1 MSVEI
6 WDIDGTIT
14 TTGNTPN
21 EAVVAYLQKDHAEGT
36 IIEIVSARP
45 DSRLEETKKWF
56 ADNNIPYDGMHL
68 NDFAGAGRG
77 PNVGLAY
84 KEAKYK
90 ILIDQYGLD
99 EIDYVVDNDA
109 DVRAMAQALGLE
121 AMTAEQVLAADA
133 GMDDEARALVNVP
146 NYVAAAA
153 KAGLEAYDGGLGGD
167 GLQPETVAEARQL
180 AAGSVD
186 SEKVVRM
193 AAWIRRH
200 RGDWEGVPQNS
211 DPEDE
216 NFPGHGAVAALLW
229 GVNPVDTNGAD
240 RVLAWADS
248 INNTSQL
255 EENSMARE
263 HETRA
268 LPLGDFTVTEGED
281 GQKTFTG
288 YAAVFGAESQG
299 LPFIERIANGAFA
312 RAIKQAEQGRRVIKF
327 LHGHDE
333 SRMLATTASGRLT
346 LSEDEVGLKV
356 EARLDPADPDAAA
369 VISKLTNEAKAMGM
383 SFGFTVPKNG
393 QQWHEDGSRTLTEI
407 GLLEV
412 STLSGHTPAYPATLG
427 LTAVRKIAP
436 SKIGVDGDALVETL
450 EAVKAGNALD
460 ADQTALLDAVRA
472 KLGAAPEQEVVTETT
487 APAGEHHTIVAAR
500 LKLEQLKG

>member
-1 MSVEI
+1 MSYVI
-6 WDIDGTIT
+6 VDLDGTLVLE
-14 TTGNTPN
+14 NEQPN
-21 EAVVAYLQKDHAEGT
+21 QPLIDALNEKVMSGDTQV
-36 IIEIVSARP
+36 IIVSARKI
-45 DSRLEETKKWF
+45 DRLTETRAWLQEYGVAGVEE
-56 ADNNIPYDGMHL
+56 IHL
-68 NDFAGAGRG
+68 NDFEGSAFAT
-77 PNVGLAY
+77 GLAFKEY
-84 KEAKYK
+84 KYGLLKE
-90 ILIDQYGLD
+90 QYGSEL
-99 EIDYVVDNDA
+99 EYAIDNDP
-109 DVRAMAQALGLE
+109 DVRAMAQGLGIE
-121 AMTAEQVLAADA
+121 AYTPEQFIT
-133 GMDDEARALVNVP
+133 DEERAIVNVP

-153 KAGLEAYDGGLGGD
+153 KAGLEAYEGGLGGD
-167 GLQPETVAEARQL
+167 GLQPATIREARQL
-180 AAGSVD
+180 ADGRVD
-186 SEKVVRM
+186 DEKVVRM

-216 NFPGHGAVAALLW
+216 NFPGPGAVAALLW

-248 INNTSQL
+248 INNTTQL

>member
-1 MSVEI
+1 MSYVI
-6 WDIDGTIT
+6 AGLDGTLVLE
-14 TTGNTPN
+14 NDQPN
-21 EAVVAYLQKDHAEGT
+21 QPLIDALNEKVMDGDTQV
-36 IIEIVSARP
+36 IIVSARKI
-45 DSRLEETKKWF
+45 DRLTETRAWLQEHGV
-56 ADNNIPYDGMHL
+56 AGVDEVHL
-68 NDFAGAGRG
+68 NDFEGSAFAT
-77 PNVGLAY
+77 GLAFKEY
-84 KEAKYK
+84 KYGLLKE
-90 ILIDQYGLD
+90 QYGSEL
-99 EIDYVVDNDA
+99 EYAIDNDP
-109 DVRAMAQALGLE
+109 DVRAMAEGLGID
-121 AMTAEQVLAADA
+121 AYSPEQFIT
-133 GMDDEARALVNVP
+133 EEERAIVSVP
-146 NYVAAAA
+146 NYIAAAA
-153 KAGLEAYDGGLGGD
+153 KAGLEAYEGGLGGD
-167 GLQPETVAEARQL
+167 GLQDATIREARQL
-180 AAGSVD
+180 AEGRVD
-186 SEKVVRM
+186 DEKVMRM

-200 RGDWEGVPQNS
+200 RRDWEGVPQNS
-211 DPEDE
+211 DPEHPD
-216 NFPGHGAVAALLW
+216 FPAPGAVAALLW

-248 INNTSQL
+248 INSKTQQ
-255 EENSMARE
+255 EENAMARE

-268 LPLGDFTVTEGED
+268 LPLGDFSVTEGED

-299 LPFIERIANGAFA
+299 LPFIERIANGAFS

-346 LSEDEVGLKV
+346 LTEDAVGLKV

-393 QQWHEDGSRTLTEI
+393 QQWNEDGSRTLTEI

-436 SKIGVDGDALVETL
+436 AKIGVDGDALVEVL
-450 EAVKAGNALD
+450 ENVKAGNTLD

-472 KLGAAPEQEVVTETT
+472 RLGAAPEQEVVTEST
-487 APAGEHHTIVAAR
+487 APVGEHHTIVAAR
-500 LKLEQLKG
+500 LKLEQLRG

>member
-1 MSVEI
+1 VSYVI
-6 WDIDGTIT
+6 VDLDGTLVLD
-14 TTGNTPN
+14 NEQPN
-21 EAVVAYLQKDHAEGT
+21 QPLIDALNEKVMSGDTQV
-36 IIEIVSARP
+36 IIVSARKI
-45 DSRLEETKKWF
+45 DRLTETRAWLQEYGVAGVEE
-56 ADNNIPYDGMHL
+56 IHL
-68 NDFAGAGRG
+68 NDFEGSAFAT
-77 PNVGLAY
+77 GLAFKEY
-84 KEAKYK
+84 KYGLLKE
-90 ILIDQYGLD
+90 QYGS
-99 EIDYVVDNDA
+99 EIEYAIDNDPA
-109 DVRAMAQALGLE
+109 VREMAQGLGIE
-121 AMTAEQVLAADA
+121 AYTPEQFIT
-133 GMDDEARALVNVP
+133 DEERAIVNVP

-153 KAGLEAYDGGLGGD
+153 KAGLEAYEGGLGGD
-167 GLQPETVAEARQL
+167 GLQPATIREARQL
-180 AAGSVD
+180 ADGRVD
-186 SEKVVRM
+186 DEKVVRM

-216 NFPGHGAVAALLW
+216 NFPGPGAVAALLW

-248 INNTSQL
+248 INNTTQL

-472 KLGAAPEQEVVTETT
+472 KLGAAPEPVIEST

>member
-1 MSVEI
+1 VSVEI

-36 IIEIVSARP
+36 TIEIVSARP
-45 DSRLEETKKWF
+45 DSRLAETKKWF

-133 GMDDEARALVNVP
+133 TQDNEAPA
-146 NYVAAAA
+146 
-153 KAGLEAYDGGLGGD
+153 
-167 GLQPETVAEARQL
+167 
-180 AAGSVD
+180 
-186 SEKVVRM
+186 
-193 AAWIRRH
+193 
-200 RGDWEGVPQNS
+200 
-211 DPEDE
+211 
-216 NFPGHGAVAALLW
+216 
-229 GVNPVDTNGAD
+229 NGAD
-240 RVLAWADS
+240 TM
-248 INNTSQL
+248 NGNSQQ

-268 LPLGDFTVTEGED
+268 LPLGDFTVVEGED

-299 LPFIERIANGAFA
+299 LPFIERIANGAFS

-346 LSEDEVGLKV
+346 LTEDAVGLKV

-393 QQWHEDGSRTLTEI
+393 QQWNEDGSRTLTEI

-436 SKIGVDGDALVETL
+436 SKIGVDGDALVEVL
-450 EAVKAGNALD
+450 ETVKAGNSLD
-460 ADQTALLDAVRA
+460 AEQTALLDAVRA
-472 KLGAAPEQEVVTETT
+472 KLGAAPEQETVIDTT

>member
-14 TTGNTPN
+14 TSGDTVN
-21 EAVVAYLQKDHAEGT
+21 EAVAAYLRKDKSEGT
-36 IIEIVSARP
+36 TIEIVSARP

-56 ADNNIPYDGMHL
+56 ADNDIPYDGMHL

-90 ILIDQYGLD
+90 LLIEQYGLD
-99 EIDYVVDNDA
+99 EIDYAVDNDA

-133 GMDDEARALVNVP
+133 TQDDEA
-146 NYVAAAA
+146 AA
-153 KAGLEAYDGGLGGD
+153 
-167 GLQPETVAEARQL
+167 V
-180 AAGSVD
+180 
-186 SEKVVRM
+186 
-193 AAWIRRH
+193 
-200 RGDWEGVPQNS
+200 
-211 DPEDE
+211 
-216 NFPGHGAVAALLW
+216 
-229 GVNPVDTNGAD
+229 GAD
-240 RVLAWADS
+240 TM
-248 INNTSQL
+248 NGTSQH

-281 GQKTFTG
+281 GSKTFTG

-346 LSEDEVGLKV
+346 LTEDTVGLKV
-356 EARLDPADPDAAA
+356 EARLDPADPDAAS
-369 VISKLTNEAKAMGM
+369 VISKLTHEAKAMGM

-393 QQWHEDGSRTLTEI
+393 QQWNEDGSRTLTEI

-436 SKIGVDGDALVETL
+436 NKIGVDGDALVETL
-450 EAVKAGNALD
+450 EAVKAGNTLD

-472 KLGAAPEQEVVTETT
+472 KLGAAPEPVIEAT

>member
-1 MSVEI
+1 VSVEI

-14 TTGNTPN
+14 TSGDTVN
-21 EAVVAYLQKDHAEGT
+21 EAVAAYLRKDKSEGT
-36 IIEIVSARP
+36 TIEIVSARP

-56 ADNNIPYDGMHL
+56 ADNDIPYDGMHL

-90 ILIDQYGLD
+90 LLIEQYGLD
-99 EIDYVVDNDA
+99 EIDYAVDNDA

-133 GMDDEARALVNVP
+133 TQDDEA
-146 NYVAAAA
+146 AA
-153 KAGLEAYDGGLGGD
+153 
-167 GLQPETVAEARQL
+167 V
-180 AAGSVD
+180 
-186 SEKVVRM
+186 
-193 AAWIRRH
+193 
-200 RGDWEGVPQNS
+200 
-211 DPEDE
+211 
-216 NFPGHGAVAALLW
+216 
-229 GVNPVDTNGAD
+229 GAD
-240 RVLAWADS
+240 TM
-248 INNTSQL
+248 NGTSQH

-281 GQKTFTG
+281 GSKTFTG

-346 LSEDEVGLKV
+346 LTEDTVGLKV
-356 EARLDPADPDAAA
+356 EARLDPADPDAAS
-369 VISKLTNEAKAMGM
+369 VISKLTHEAKAMGM

-393 QQWHEDGSRTLTEI
+393 QQWNEDGSRTLTEI

-436 SKIGVDGDALVETL
+436 NKIGVDGDALVETL
-450 EAVKAGNALD
+450 EAVKAGNTLD

-472 KLGAAPEQEVVTETT
+472 KLGAAPEPVIEAT

>member
-1 MSVEI
+1 MSYVI
-6 WDIDGTIT
+6 VDLDGTLVLE
-14 TTGNTPN
+14 NEQPN
-21 EAVVAYLQKDHAEGT
+21 QPLIDVLNRKVMDGDTQV
-36 IIEIVSARP
+36 IVVSARKT
-45 DSRLEETKKWF
+45 DRLEETRAWLQEHQV
-56 ADNNIPYDGMHL
+56 AGVEQVHL
-68 NDFAGAGRG
+68 NDFEGSAFAT
-77 PNVGLAY
+77 GLAFKEY
-84 KEAKYK
+84 K
-90 ILIDQYGLD
+90 YGLLRD
-99 EIDYVVDNDA
+99 EYGTELEYAIDNDA
-109 DVRAMAQALGLE
+109 DVRAMAQGLGIE
-121 AMTAEQVLAADA
+121 AYTPEQFIS
-133 GMDDEARALVNVP
+133 DEERAIVPVP

-153 KAGLEAYDGGLGGD
+153 TAGLEAYEGGLGGD
-167 GLQPETVAEARQL
+167 GLQAQTIREARQL

-186 SEKVVRM
+186 DEKVQRM

-200 RGDWEGVPQNS
+200 RQDWEGVPQNS
-211 DPEDE
+211 DADHPD
-216 NFPGHGAVAALLW
+216 FPAPGAVAALLW
-229 GVNPVDTNGAD
+229 GVNPVATDGAD
-240 RVLAWADS
+240 RVLAWADK
-248 INNTSQL
+248 IIGETEQ
-255 EENSMARE
+255 EENAMARE

-299 LPFIERIANGAFA
+299 LPFIERIANGAFS

-333 SRMLATTASGRLT
+333 SRMLATTASGRLSLT
-346 LSEDEVGLKV
+346 EDSVGLKV
-356 EARLDPADPDAAA
+356 EARLDPSDPDAAA

-436 SKIGVDGDALVETL
+436 NRIGVDGDALVETL
-450 EAVKAGNALD
+450 EAVKAGNTLD

-472 KLGAAPEQEVVTETT
+472 KLGAAPEQAIEAS
-487 APAGEHHTIVAAR
+487 APTGEHHTIVAAR
-500 LKLEQLKG
+500 LRLEQLKG

>member
-1 MSVEI
+1 MSYVI
-6 WDIDGTIT
+6 VDLDGTLVLE
-14 TTGNTPN
+14 NEQPN
-21 EAVVAYLQKDHAEGT
+21 QPLIDALNEKVMSGETQV
-36 IIEIVSARP
+36 IIVSARKI
-45 DSRLEETKKWF
+45 DRLTETRAWLQEYGVAGVEE
-56 ADNNIPYDGMHL
+56 IHL
-68 NDFAGAGRG
+68 NDFEGSAFAT
-77 PNVGLAY
+77 GLAFKEY
-84 KEAKYK
+84 KYGLLKE
-90 ILIDQYGLD
+90 QYGS
-99 EIDYVVDNDA
+99 EIEYAIDNDPA
-109 DVRAMAQALGLE
+109 VREMAQGLGIE
-121 AMTAEQVLAADA
+121 AYTPEQFIT
-133 GMDDEARALVNVP
+133 DEERAIVNVP

-153 KAGLEAYDGGLGGD
+153 KAGLEAYEGGLGGD
-167 GLQPETVAEARQL
+167 GLQDATIREARQL
-180 AAGSVD
+180 ADGRVD
-186 SEKVVRM
+186 DEKVVRM

-216 NFPGHGAVAALLW
+216 NFPGPGAVAALLW

-248 INNTSQL
+248 INNTTQL

-346 LSEDEVGLKV
+346 LSEDAVGLKV

-393 QQWHEDGSRTLTEI
+393 QQWNEDGSRTLTEI

>member
-1 MSVEI
+1 VSYVI
-6 WDIDGTIT
+6 VDLDGTLVLE
-14 TTGNTPN
+14 NEQPN
-21 EAVVAYLQKDHAEGT
+21 QPLIDALNEKVMSGETQV
-36 IIEIVSARP
+36 IIVSARKI
-45 DSRLEETKKWF
+45 DRLTETRAWLQEYGVAGVEE
-56 ADNNIPYDGMHL
+56 IHL
-68 NDFAGAGRG
+68 NDFEGSAFAT
-77 PNVGLAY
+77 GLAFKEY
-84 KEAKYK
+84 KYGLLKE
-90 ILIDQYGLD
+90 QYGS
-99 EIDYVVDNDA
+99 EIEYAIDNDPA
-109 DVRAMAQALGLE
+109 VREMAQGLGIE
-121 AMTAEQVLAADA
+121 AYTPEQFIT
-133 GMDDEARALVNVP
+133 DEERAIVNVP

-153 KAGLEAYDGGLGGD
+153 KAGLEAYEGGLGGD
-167 GLQPETVAEARQL
+167 GLQDATIREARQL
-180 AAGSVD
+180 ADGRVD
-186 SEKVVRM
+186 DEKVVRM

-216 NFPGHGAVAALLW
+216 NFPGPGAVAALLW

-248 INNTSQL
+248 INNTTQL

-346 LSEDEVGLKV
+346 LSEDAVGLKV

-393 QQWHEDGSRTLTEI
+393 QQWNEDGSRTLTEI

>member
-1 MSVEI
+1 VSYVI
-6 WDIDGTIT
+6 VDLDGTLVLD
-14 TTGNTPN
+14 NEQPN
-21 EAVVAYLQKDHAEGT
+21 QPLIDALNEKVMSGDAQV
-36 IIEIVSARP
+36 IIVSARKI
-45 DSRLEETKKWF
+45 DRLTETRAWLQEYGVAGVEE
-56 ADNNIPYDGMHL
+56 IHL
-68 NDFAGAGRG
+68 NDFEGSAFAT
-77 PNVGLAY
+77 GLAFKEY
-84 KEAKYK
+84 KYGLLKE
-90 ILIDQYGLD
+90 QYGSEL
-99 EIDYVVDNDA
+99 EYAIDNDP
-109 DVRAMAQALGLE
+109 DVRAMAQGLGIE
-121 AMTAEQVLAADA
+121 AYTPEQFIT
-133 GMDDEARALVNVP
+133 DEERAIVNVP

-153 KAGLEAYDGGLGGD
+153 KAGLEAYEGGLGGD
-167 GLQPETVAEARQL
+167 GLQDATIREARQL
-180 AAGSVD
+180 AEGRVD
-186 SEKVVRM
+186 DEKVMRM

-211 DPEDE
+211 DPEHPD
-216 NFPGHGAVAALLW
+216 FPAPGAVAALLW

-240 RVLAWADS
+240 RVLAWADT

-288 YAAVFGAESQG
+288 YAAVFNSNSEG
-299 LPFIERIANGAFA
+299 LPFIERIAKGAFA
-312 RAIKQAEQGRRVIKF
+312 RAIKQAEQGRRVIRF

-333 SRMLATTASGRLT
+333 SRMLATTASGRLQLT
-346 LSEDEVGLKV
+346 EDEVGLKV

-369 VISKLTNEAKAMGM
+369 IISKLQHEAKAMGQ
-383 SFGFTVPKNG
+383 SFGFTVPKGG
-393 QQWHEDGSRTLTEI
+393 QQWHEDGSRTLTEV

-412 STLSGHTPAYPATLG
+412 SILSGHTPAYPATLG
-427 LTAVRKIAP
+427 LSAVRKIAP
-436 SKIGVDGDALVETL
+436 AKIGVDGDALLETL
-450 EAVKAGNALD
+450 EAVKAGNTLD

-472 KLGAAPEQEVVTETT
+472 KLGAAPEPVIEAT

>member
-1 MSVEI
+1 MSYVI
-6 WDIDGTIT
+6 VDLDGTLVLD
-14 TTGNTPN
+14 NEQPN
-21 EAVVAYLQKDHAEGT
+21 QPLIDALNAKVMDGESQV
-36 IIEIVSARP
+36 IIVSARKT
-45 DSRLEETKKWF
+45 DRLTETRAWLQEYGVAGVEE
-56 ADNNIPYDGMHL
+56 IHL
-68 NDFAGAGRG
+68 NDFEGSAFAT
-77 PNVGLAY
+77 GLAFKEY
-84 KEAKYK
+84 K
-90 ILIDQYGLD
+90 YGLLIEQFGD
-99 EIDYVVDNDA
+99 ELEYAIDNDPA
-109 DVRAMAQALGLE
+109 VREMAQGLGIE
-121 AMTAEQVLAADA
+121 AYTPEQFIAD
-133 GMDDEARALVNVP
+133 EERAIVNVP

-153 KAGLEAYDGGLGGD
+153 KAGLEAYEGGLGGD
-167 GLQPETVAEARQL
+167 GLQPATIREARQL
-180 AAGSVD
+180 ADGRVD
-186 SEKVVRM
+186 DEKVMRM

-200 RGDWEGVPQNS
+200 RGDWEGVSQNS

-216 NFPGHGAVAALLW
+216 NFPGPGAVAALLW

-248 INNTSQL
+248 INDTTQL

-299 LPFIERIANGAFA
+299 LPFIERIANGAFS

-346 LSEDEVGLKV
+346 LSEDNVGLKV
-356 EARLDPADPDAAA
+356 EARLDPADPDSAS
-369 VISKLTNEAKAMGM
+369 VISKLTHEAKAMGM
-383 SFGFTVPKNG
+383 SFGFTVPKGG
-393 QQWHEDGSRTLTEI
+393 QQWNEDGSRTLTEI

-436 SKIGVDGDALVETL
+436 VKIGVDGDALVEVL
-450 EAVKAGNALD
+450 ENVKAGNALD

-472 KLGAAPEQEVVTETT
+472 KLGAAPEPAIETT

>member
-1 MSVEI
+1 MSYVI
-6 WDIDGTIT
+6 VDLDGTLVLD
-14 TTGNTPN
+14 NDQPN
-21 EAVVAYLQKDHAEGT
+21 QPLIDHLNEEVMSGDVEL
-36 IIEIVSARP
+36 IVVSARKI
-45 DSRLEETKKWF
+45 DRLQETRAWLQQYKV
-56 ADNNIPYDGMHL
+56 AGVQEVHL
-68 NDFAGAGRG
+68 NDFEGSAFAT
-77 PNVGLAY
+77 GLPFKTY
-84 KEAKYK
+84 KYGQLKE
-90 ILIDQYGLD
+90 QYGEELTMA
-99 EIDYVVDNDA
+99 IDNDPA
-109 DVRAMAQALGLE
+109 VRAMAETLGITGHSPEDHLS
-121 AMTAEQVLAADA
+121 
-133 GMDDEARALVNVP
+133 DEYRAIVNVP
-146 NYVAAAA
+146 NYISAAA
-153 KAGLEAYDGGLGGD
+153 KAGLEAYEGGLGGD
-167 GLQPETVAEARQL
+167 GLQPETISKAREL
-180 AAGSVD
+180 AAGGVD
-186 SEKVVRM
+186 DEKVKIM

-200 RGDWEGVPQNS
+200 RGDWEGVDQNS
-211 DPEDE
+211 DADHPD
-216 NFPGHGAVAALLW
+216 FPGPGAVAALLW
-229 GVNPVDTNGAD
+229 GVNPVATDGAD

-248 INNTSQL
+248 INSTTQQ
-255 EENSMARE
+255 EENAMARE

-346 LSEDEVGLKV
+346 LTEDNVGLKV

-393 QQWHEDGSRTLTEI
+393 QEWHEDGSRTLTEI

-436 SKIGVDGDALVETL
+436 NRIGVDGDALLETL
-450 EAVKAGNALD
+450 EAVKAGNTLD
-460 ADQTALLDAVRA
+460 ADQTALLDAVRS
-472 KLGAAPEQEVVTETT
+472 KLGAAPEPVIEAT
-487 APAGEHHTIVAAR
+487 APMGEHHTIVAAR
-500 LKLEQLKG
+500 LRLEQLKG